1 MANKILSSE
10 YDKEL
15 WLNVFRQLNKKKKL
29 SEKDYEKDRMFLK
42 AFRQAIAKNKA
53 STNPI
58 PDGEIP
64 PEMAKLVAQHPNMH
78 IETLGNVHTLVINDS
93 YD

>member
-1 MANKILSSE
+1 MAKILTNE

-15 WLNVFRQLNKKKKL
+15 WLNVFRLLTRKKKL

-42 AFRQAIAKNKA
+42 ALRQAIAENKA
-53 STNPI
+53 SANPI

-64 PEMAKLVAQHPNMH
+64 PEMARLVAETPNAH
-78 IETLGNVHTLVINDS
+78 IETLGNFHTIVINDS